1 MSLSLGSDDS
11 FNLYLQ
17 KSIARWE
24 PSFSEVFFWIQ
35 AWQLFHTYLLLIT
48 QRLRKIIFTNT
59 MTLLLTYSNLLC
71 FTSMSSTFAL
81 RCFGEAR
88 GTSCSS
94 DNLLKNWWF
103 CSVTL
108 ITNTTSL
115 LHDPMHYKNKYERC
129 IYWMDLHMKTFH
141 ITLKKIMSCRIVFQ
155 TECIKYAKSARH
167 FWCHNCAA
175 IKFG

>member
-1 MSLSLGSDDS
+1 MMPGAVNDVCMPTFCFYEIIFSSKIGDNNSLVGMSWRYKFLGRYKNIALKMSLSLGSDDS

-88 GTSCSS
+88 GTSCKQRQSPEKLMILQCDPDHKYYEFIAWS
-94 DNLLKNWWF
+94 DAL
-103 CSVTL
+103 
-108 ITNTTSL
+108 
-115 LHDPMHYKNKYERC
+115 
-129 IYWMDLHMKTFH
+129 
-141 ITLKKIMSCRIVFQ
+141 
-155 TECIKYAKSARH
+155 
-167 FWCHNCAA
+167 
-175 IKFG
+175 